1 MAAEAGGALPKTKHY
16 MSKNHLLSRGSGCT
30 WLFVTSLLW
39 FSLPLAW
46 AQPNLVPNPS
56 FENHRG
62 LPTEIGQFNL
72 AHPWNTYAPGNQPAD
87 YFHRNSN
94 RPRTSLPVNFIGTQE
109 ARTGDAYA
117 GILLYMNAKEEYS
130 EFIQV
135 QLTEPLQAGRT
146 YYTEMYVSLA
156 DNSRFA
162 IDGLDMFVSER
173 APLLFQGAYAEYTP
187 QVRNPVKEIISEKE
201 EWVKISGTFE
211 AKGGERVLTIGNFR
225 PRAKTTAKR
234 VKSAVNHKDP
244 YDYAYYYVDDIKLAL
259 ADGPDPADE
268 PVVAQAEEKPAY
280 FSKEEL
286 HKPVILKNV
295 VFEVDKSTLLPES
308 VGELQELKA
317 FLQENQHLIIFLT
330 GHTDNTHTP
339 AYNRQLS
346 EDRVLAVK
354 NWLVEN
360 GIRPDR
366 LRTKGYGDTQPI
378 ADNQTVEGRQ
388 RNRRVEFSV
397 LNQMPGGR

>member
-1 MAAEAGGALPKTKHY
+1 MSIQSFIRSGGFSFIVVCCLLALPPR
-16 MSKNHLLSRGSGCT
+16 SE
-30 WLFVTSLLW
+30 
-39 FSLPLAW
+39 

-56 FENHRG
+56 FESYRG

-87 YFHRNSN
+87 YFNRSSR
-94 RPRTSLPVNFIGTQE
+94 RPRTAVPVNFIGTQE

-117 GILLYMNAKEEYS
+117 GILLYMNSKDEYT

-146 YYTEMYVSLA
+146 YYAEMHVSLA

-162 IDGLDMFVSER
+162 IDGLDMYVGER
-173 APLLFQGAYAEYTP
+173 APLLAQGAYAGYTP
-187 QVRNPVKEIISEKE
+187 QVRNPAKQIIGEKD

-225 PRAKTTAKR
+225 PRAKTAAKK
-234 VKSAVNHKDP
+234 VKSASKERDP
-244 YDYAYYYVDDIKLAL
+244 YDYAYYYVDDVRLAL
-259 ADGPDPADE
+259 AEGGNPVE
-268 PVVAQAEEKPAY
+268 EQVVAQREEEPAY
-280 FSKEEL
+280 FPKEKL
-286 HKPVILKNV
+286 DKPIILQNV
-295 VFEVDKSTLLPES
+295 VFEVDKATLLPES
-308 VGELQELKA
+308 IAELQQLRS

-346 EDRVLAVK
+346 EARAAAVK
-354 NWLVEN
+354 EWLVEQ
-360 GIRPDR
+360 GINANR
-366 LRTKGYGDTQPI
+366 LRTKGYGHTQPI
-378 ADNQTVEGRQ
+378 ADNSTEEGRQ

-397 LNQMPGGR
+397 LNQLPGSN